1 MTALKTPSPP
11 AVDRAISIL
20 EKLAES
26 RSGLTL
32 PELRQQLALPKS
44 SVHSVLVAL
53 ERRGYLHRHEK
64 TGRYMFGLKLFGLAN
79 MALSGLDIREAAA
92 PHLRSLMQ
100 RTRLTVHMSIL
111 ERDEAVLVEKMEP
124 PGLFRLATWMGKR
137 MDVHC
142 TGVGKAIIAFLPEE
156 HLEHLL
162 GERTLPRH
170 NENTICSPKRLRAA
184 LAEVR
189 SKGYA
194 VDDEEDE
201 IGLRC
206 IGAPVFGPS
215 GEVLAAIS
223 IAGTTSQITPEN
235 ETALARQVKAT
246 AATISE
252 QLGYSPAA
260 RELLAATG
268 CNSVSPALAS
278 RRA

>member
-1 MTALKTPSPP
+1 MGALKTPSPP

-32 PELRQQLALPKS
+32 PELKQQLTLPKS

-53 ERRGYLHRHEK
+53 ERRGYLHRNDT

-92 PHLRSLMQ
+92 PRLRLLMQ
-100 RTRLTVHMSIL
+100 RTRLTVHMGIL

-142 TGVGKAIIAFLPEE
+142 TGVGKAILAFLPGE
-156 HLEHLL
+156 HLEGLL
-162 GERTLPRH
+162 RERALPRH
-170 NENTICSPKRLRAA
+170 NENTICGPKRLRAA
-184 LAEVR
+184 LAEIR
-189 SKGYA
+189 RQGYA
-194 VDDEEDE
+194 IDDEEDE

-215 GEVLAAIS
+215 GEVVAAIS
-223 IAGTTSQITPEN
+223 IAGTISQITPEN
-235 ETALARQVKAT
+235 EAVLAREVKR
-246 AATISE
+246 AAAAISE
-252 QLGYSPAA
+252 QLGYPPPAK
-260 RELLAATG
+260 EPPTG
-268 CNSVSPALAS
+268 
-278 RRA
+278 RDGT